1 MHRDTITMKKN
12 FPDAVSE
19 INQNC
24 AVWMTYTAFN
34 KKIKCAR
41 DLLDELRE
49 IELELP
55 TLTKNLNLGKLDIDE
70 TGKTVDAYYKNLIP
84 CIVEIKAA
92 IECLKLC
99 LAIKYAKESYFNW
112 EKTLSK
118 IYNDLGV
125 PVDQLADIES
135 NIKDLR
141 NFLVHAGSPL
151 FTFNNKK
158 LKFTVPKYIRLHQR
172 LTIPTIKNGKL
183 EIVDLLETA
192 LKRMEEFSK
201 HLEKKHEFF
210 IIDKREI
217 SENWLK

>member
-1 MHRDTITMKKN
+1 MKKN
-12 FPDAVSE
+12 FPDAVNE

-41 DLLDELRE
+41 EHLNELKE

-55 TLTKNLNLGKLDIDE
+55 TLTKNLNLGKLDNDE
-70 TGKTVDAYYKNLIP
+70 TGKTVDAYYKNLVP

-99 LAIKYAKESYFNW
+99 LAIKYADETYFKW
-112 EKTLSK
+112 EDTLSK
-118 IYNDLGV
+118 IYNALSV
-125 PVDQLADIES
+125 PIDQLADIES

-151 FTFNNKK
+151 FTFNNTK
-158 LKFTVPKYIRLHQR
+158 LKFTVPKYNRLHLK
-172 LTIPTIKNGKL
+172 LTIPTIKKGKL

-210 IIDKREI
+210 IIDKTEI
-217 SENWLK
+217 SEDWSK